1 MNGDG
6 GTAKGGKAGSGKAGA
21 LLLVVLSSPPV
32 RASAAIA
39 ASLVVVGVTVRL
51 LRGTC
56 DPATAAAGYLV
67 GAALLAFAFRP
78 APPSPQTV
86 AGPFSSEVPPAPV
99 RGWSLAARRIEQQK
113 ARDFLLK
120 LQAQRALRT
129 GPPQAIWRAEMEDL
143 SAYVAGRLREVG
155 ASPPPDLLSRIEEM
169 DRAAVLGKD
178 YPGRMAT
185 QLAALI
191 ERLCP
196 PSR

>member
-6 GTAKGGKAGSGKAGA
+6 RTAKGGEAGGGKAWA
-21 LLLVVLSSPPV
+21 LLMAVLSSPPV

-56 DPATAAAGYLV
+56 PPDTAAAGYLM

-78 APPSPQTV
+78 VPGSTKTEVEPSLP
-86 AGPFSSEVPPAPV
+86 EVPPAPA

-155 ASPPPDLLSRIEEM
+155 ASPPPDLLRRIEEM

-178 YPGRMAT
+178 YAGRMAT

-196 PSR
+196 